1 MALKQKKETPK
12 KETSKKSN
20 SAEMQRLLDSI
31 NKKFGDNAVTL
42 GVPSGDN
49 EVIKRIPTGSVAL
62 DVALGGGIPVG
73 RYTEI
78 SGGLSTTKST
88 QCAHIIRNAQK
99 MGYKCAFIDVEA
111 TTTKAYLRAC
121 GVDTDELIYSR
132 PVGLEEATQIVLD
145 LESSGL
151 VQLAVIDSTAALS
164 PTKEQDSKMEESV
177 QMGLVPKLLGEFFR
191 KYQAFNNKL
200 VREGSEPFTLICVN
214 QLREKIGSYGNP
226 EYCLHY
232 DTKIPLVDGRCL
244 PIGEIVKNKIQ
255 GQVWALNE
263 KTGEFEAKDIV
274 DWRDNGVI
282 DTDDEY
288 YHIESKGIGSRNGR
302 FGITVTYD
310 HKVLTDTGWKPAQD
324 ITMADKLITRYQ
336 NYINGTLGDFLYG
349 TLSGDSTLYSTHK
362 NSNTALLRLQD
373 SVNPEYAEWKVNKL
387 NALMPFKKTE
397 GKSIWHSK
405 PSVQLMRIKKSL
417 PQRDPY
423 YFISRHFSYLGMA
436 VWYMDDGCLDTDS
449 SAMLISV
456 KRFAKYPDRLQRI
469 CDALGQLGIVANFR
483 KDGLIRIDSS
493 SSALIFEQIKTYIPE
508 CMQYKLPDKYKG
520 YYTDFE
526 LHNNP
531 QWQKEYS
538 QVISVRLAS
547 KKQLKKRHRYDIK
560 VDGYHNF
567 LAGGTINGVVVHN
580 TPGGRANGFVQSVAI
595 RFRRGDWIVQ
605 GTGTNKEIIG
615 QVVKFKIEK
624 NKTYRRNQEG
634 SFDFYY
640 SENEAGV
647 TPNYNDNNKSIIML
661 GVEWGIIERKGA
673 WFYYADNK
681 YQGIPALVKALS
693 EDENLFEKLKN
704 EVMER
709 VISK

>member
-1 MALKQKKETPK
+1 MALKQKKETP
-12 KETSKKSN
+12 KKSN

-88 QCAHIIRNAQK
+88 QCAHIVRNAQK

-111 TTTKAYLRAC
+111 TTTREYLRAC
-121 GVDTDELIYSR
+121 GVDTDELLYSR
-132 PVGLEEATQIVLD
+132 PVGLEEATQIVID
-145 LESSGL
+145 MESSGL
-151 VQLAVIDSTAALS
+151 VQLAVIDSIAALS

-200 VREGSEPFTLICVN
+200 VREGNEPFTLICVN
-214 QLREKIGSYGNP
+214 QLREKIGSYGSP
-226 EYCLHY
+226 EY
-232 DTKIPLVDGRCL
+232 
-244 PIGEIVKNKIQ
+244 
-255 GQVWALNE
+255 
-263 KTGEFEAKDIV
+263 
-274 DWRDNGVI
+274 
-282 DTDDEY
+282 
-288 YHIESKGIGSRNGR
+288 
-302 FGITVTYD
+302 
-310 HKVLTDTGWKPAQD
+310 
-324 ITMADKLITRYQ
+324 
-336 NYINGTLGDFLYG
+336 
-349 TLSGDSTLYSTHK
+349 
-362 NSNTALLRLQD
+362 
-373 SVNPEYAEWKVNKL
+373 
-387 NALMPFKKTE
+387 
-397 GKSIWHSK
+397 
-405 PSVQLMRIKKSL
+405 
-417 PQRDPY
+417 
-423 YFISRHFSYLGMA
+423 
-436 VWYMDDGCLDTDS
+436 
-449 SAMLISV
+449 
-456 KRFAKYPDRLQRI
+456 
-469 CDALGQLGIVANFR
+469 
-483 KDGLIRIDSS
+483 
-493 SSALIFEQIKTYIPE
+493 
-508 CMQYKLPDKYKG
+508 
-520 YYTDFE
+520 
-526 LHNNP
+526 
-531 QWQKEYS
+531 
-538 QVISVRLAS
+538 
-547 KKQLKKRHRYDIK
+547 
-560 VDGYHNF
+560 
-567 LAGGTINGVVVHN
+567 

-693 EDENLFEKLKN
+693 EDENLFEKLKT

-709 VISK
+709 VISR